1 MGKKRVKKGKTF
13 IYLTECSYKT
23 KVNNSQLHSG
33 VITTLFGMF

>member
-13 IYLTECSYKT
+13 TYLTECSYKT

-33 VITTLFGMF
+33 VITTVF